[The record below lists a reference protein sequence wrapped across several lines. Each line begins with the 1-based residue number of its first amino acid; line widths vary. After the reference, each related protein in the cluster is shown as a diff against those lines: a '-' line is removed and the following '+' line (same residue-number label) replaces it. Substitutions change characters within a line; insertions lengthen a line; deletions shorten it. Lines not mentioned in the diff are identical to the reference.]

1 MHAYQ
6 HATNVL
12 QHAHASVFQCF
23 KCIKFVS
30 YSVPTVYVSVY
41 PTVYLTNMCVA
52 TSYSVLTQ
60 YQYVCCNTPV
70 SSSVLID
77 CVSYSVI
84 TYWILVLDT
93 GYCLCC
99 TVLVR
104 TCCNMATRAQQQTR

>member
-1 MHAYQ
+1 M
-6 HATNVL
+6 L

-23 KCIKFVS
+23 KYIKFVS

-41 PTVYLTNMCVA
+41 PIVYLTNMCVA
-52 TSYSVLTQ
+52 ASYSVLITQ
-60 YQYVCCNTPV
+60 YQYVCCNMPV

-77 CVSYSVI
+77 CVCVI

-104 TCCNMATRAQQQTR
+104 TCCNMATHAQQQTR